1 MLSGGRA
8 GMKQDL
14 AQETKLRRYLLAELT
29 LEEQVLVEQRLFL
42 DSDYSELAQAVEDDL
57 IDEYVHDDLDA
68 SEREKFES
76 HFLNQPEHRG
86 DLRIAEALEKYL
98 ASGKAIRPSFTPNST
113 HEFQQKKFLPL
124 WFRLRP
130 AAWFALAA
138 MALIIISVVTW
149 IAIRSGRRQHSEQL
163 LQAQEPRPTQTVDR
177 QQAGPGVPVNGNSER
192 VVETSEHQGGPARP
206 KEKPTSDRT
215 AQKDNS
221 QLNSSPGNS
230 SLAFAIYPGGISRS
244 ETQTNRVSISS
255 EVDNVILKL
264 PVRTVPDYASY
275 SATLKSHRRLI
286 RHWPDLPTEV
296 DSELGKIVKVD
307 VATSLL
313 SKQRYEIELVGIPA
327 DSRPPETY
335 SFWVDKK

>member
-1 MLSGGRA
+1 
-8 GMKQDL
+8 MKQDV

-57 IDEYVHDDLDA
+57 IDEYVHDELVA

-86 DLRIAEALEKYL
+86 NLRIAEALEKYL
-98 ASGKAIRPSFTPNST
+98 ASGKAVLPSFTTNT
-113 HEFQQKKFLPL
+113 IHEYQQYQQANFSSLS
-124 WFRLRP
+124 FRRRP

-138 MALIIISVVTW
+138 TVLVLISLVTW
-149 IAIRSGRRQHSEQL
+149 IAIQSGRRQHSEQP
-163 LQAQEPRPTQTVDR
+163 LQAQEPRPTQPVDR
-177 QQAGPGVPVNGNSER
+177 QQPSPGVPVNGNSER
-192 VVETSEHQGGPARP
+192 VVETSEHQGGTDRP
-206 KEKPTSDRT
+206 KGKPTSDRT
-215 AQKDNS
+215 AQKDNG
-221 QLNSSPGNS
+221 QLNSFSSSS

-244 ETQTNRVSISS
+244 ETQNNRVSISS
-255 EVDNVILKL
+255 EVDKVILKL
-264 PVRTVPDYASY
+264 PVRAVPHYASY
-275 SATLKSHRRLI
+275 SATLSTRGRMI

-296 DSELGKIVKVD
+296 DSELGKIVKID
-307 VATSLL
+307 VATALL
-313 SKQRYEIELVGIPA
+313 SKQRYEIRLAGIPA